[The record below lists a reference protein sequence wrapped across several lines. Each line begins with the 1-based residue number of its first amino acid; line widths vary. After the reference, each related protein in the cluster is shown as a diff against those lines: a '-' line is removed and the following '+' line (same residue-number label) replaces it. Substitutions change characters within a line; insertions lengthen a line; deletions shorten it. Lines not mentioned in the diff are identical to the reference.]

1 MPVPRPV
8 DSADCYLRGTKILTA
23 NGEVA
28 IEDLRAG
35 DRLVTR
41 FGGLRPLQWVGRQ
54 SFNGRFLGKTNA
66 PVCFHAGSIADN
78 VPSRDLYVSPA
89 HSMVIDDY
97 LVGACL
103 LVNGVTISQTAT
115 DQIVDY
121 FHLDFGVHDCVIAD
135 GAWSES
141 YAEQHNRH
149 QFHNLAAFKAEFPDH
164 RAVPQ
169 PYCLPQLG
177 FGDAGLAPV
186 RAQLLARVPA
196 AAFTTDADVHLMVD
210 GVRLDPTQRD
220 AAGWMFD
227 VPTGAVGVRL
237 MSRAS
242 VPAMGGLNADE
253 RLLGIC
259 IERLIIV
266 DGGITL
272 TMEPGHPALGAG
284 MHDPEVLRTARWTN
298 GICLLPD
305 LIFAG
310 YGSAT
315 LLRLTVHGTTLAR
328 YLDAE
333 SAPSRIAA

>member
-1 MPVPRPV
+1 MNSKLK
-8 DSADCYLRGTKILTA
+8 SASASSGAAGTISGLTAGNIITITGATANGISISGSVLQVTTTAGTTTSITLDTSAYAADRFSYSSDGTNALIANTICYLRGTKILTA

-41 FGGLRPLQWVGRQ
+41 FGGLRRLQWVGRQ

-89 HSMVIDDY
+89 HSIVIDDH

-149 QFHNLAAFKAEFPDH
+149 QFHNLAGFKAEFPDH
-164 RAVPQ
+164 RAGPQ

-186 RAQLLARVPA
+186 RARLLARVPA
-196 AAFTTDADVHLMVD
+196 GAFTDITNVIYTSSAN
-210 GVRLDPTQRD
+210 
-220 AAGWMFD
+220 AGASL
-227 VPTGAVGVRL
+227 GAIDLSGISALPSTISDKQVLRHK
-237 MSRAS
+237 AS
-242 VPAMGGLNADE
+242 ASGVPA
-253 RLLGIC
+253 
-259 IERLIIV
+259 
-266 DGGITL
+266 
-272 TMEPGHPALGAG
+272 P
-284 MHDPEVLRTARWTN
+284 
-298 GICLLPD
+298 
-305 LIFAG
+305 
-310 YGSAT
+310 SA
-315 LLRLTVHGTTLAR
+315 
-328 YLDAE
+328 
-333 SAPSRIAA
+333 